1 MRYITFLILII
12 TISLGQI
19 QYGGVPKYEPKNN
32 NINFI
37 NTDNL
42 EIIDRDLHP
51 MVLKYADEYYVDI
64 NFLTEAT
71 KIVNIYETV
80 FYLGVE
86 SKNAK
91 ALAFVFDDFNLT
103 ENSKM
108 FIYSEDESMYIGS
121 FNSKN
126 NNPSG
131 ELATAV
137 VKGDR
142 VVIEL
147 TVPNHEI
154 DELSLNMGSIL
165 HDFLDL
171 MNFHEGEHNNRV
183 DCNDNVACSSANAWE
198 DQVDATVLVSGNGGV
213 CSATLG
219 NNTQFDQTPYIAYAA
234 HCNSGGSSTVYFNY
248 QSNSCNSNSSG
259 NYNTMSG
266 TQNLANGNFNNN
278 DYAIIRLNNDIP
290 SS

>member
-71 KIVNIYETV
+71 KIVNIYETI
-80 FYLGVE
+80 FYLGIE

-154 DELSLNMGSIL
+154 DELSLNMVLYFMI
-165 HDFLDL
+165 FL
-171 MNFHEGEHNNRV
+171 
-183 DCNDNVACSSANAWE
+183 
-198 DQVDATVLVSGNGGV
+198 
-213 CSATLG
+213 
-219 NNTQFDQTPYIAYAA
+219 I
-234 HCNSGGSSTVYFNY
+234 
-248 QSNSCNSNSSG
+248 
-259 NYNTMSG
+259 
-266 TQNLANGNFNNN
+266 
-278 DYAIIRLNNDIP
+278 
-290 SS
+290 